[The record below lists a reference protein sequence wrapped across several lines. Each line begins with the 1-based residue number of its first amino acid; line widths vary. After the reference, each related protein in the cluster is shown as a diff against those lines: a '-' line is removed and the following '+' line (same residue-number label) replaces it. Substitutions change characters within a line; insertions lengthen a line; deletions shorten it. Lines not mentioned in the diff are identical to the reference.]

1 MEVLT
6 LVVPSA
12 RLENK
17 MGTHSPDAWAPGALE
32 IILHLCMFVELHKNC
47 KACLQSLSRTL
58 GNKVGFIVD
67 YSINQ
72 GLNGISELRQASSI
86 L

>member
-6 LVVPSA
+6 LVVPST

-17 MGTHSPDAWAPGALE
+17 MGTDSPNAWAPGALE
-32 IILHLCMFVELHKNC
+32 ISLHLCMFVELHTNC

-58 GNKVGFIVD
+58 ANEVGFIVG
-67 YSINQ
+67 YLFNQ
-72 GLNGISELRQASSI
+72 GLNGISELRHASSI

>member
-6 LVVPSA
+6 LVVPST

-17 MGTHSPDAWAPGALE
+17 MGTHSPNAWALGALE
-32 IILHLCMFVELHKNC
+32 FILHLCMLVELHKNC
-47 KACLQSLSRTL
+47 KSLSRTL
-58 GNKVGFIVD
+58 GNKVGFIVG
-67 YSINQ
+67 YSFNQ
-72 GLNGISELRQASSI
+72 GLNGISELRHASSI